1 MVSTANSSSPQWPLL
16 LQIVAAAVLTPAES
30 FLAAHVSQIVCDYT
44 DYWSRQLMTS
54 DALWIF
60 GIGIVLFAVVLWLKE
75 KAGICLGV
83 VAISSL
89 LVALSVCMDVW
100 HLRMR

>member
-1 MVSTANSSSPQWPLL
+1 MVSTASSSNPQWPLP

-30 FLAAHVSQIVCDYT
+30 FLAAHVSQTVCDYMNFWT
-44 DYWSRQLMTS
+44 RQLMTS

-60 GIGIVLFAVVLWLKE
+60 GFGVILFAVVLWLKE

-83 VAISSL
+83 VVISSL
-89 LVALSVCMDVW
+89 LVALSVCLDVW
-100 HLRMR
+100 HLRMP